1 MHRARRKIVS
11 TKVTTKQVS
20 GWLEIFSA
28 PTALQPHIQWSISQT
43 LGTEIALAWNNQPL
57 VPGSGQCRLRFSGAP
72 GIAGEIARALAA
84 WHYLRFDISEEPSAG
99 CDGSRYL
106 ATPTLGLFHAC
117 VGGSGDVYLSEHR
130 IRSVVDSALR
140 TGRDVESALE
150 EALGTSWEEELTP
163 FRIGQE
169 GMRWLHVA
177 G

>member
-1 MHRARRKIVS
+1 MSRAVS
-11 TKVTTKQVS
+11 RVS
-20 GWLEIFSA
+20 GWVEIFSA
-28 PTALQPHIQWSISQT
+28 PNALLAHIQWSLSQVI
-43 LGTEIALAWNNQPL
+43 GCEIALQWNNQPL
-57 VPGSGQCRLRFSGAP
+57 TPGSSQCRVRFSGTP
-72 GIAGEIARALAA
+72 GIAGRIAHALAG

-140 TGRDVESALE
+140 NGRDVESELE
-150 EALGTSWEEELTP
+150 EALGASWEEELTP

-169 GMRWLHVA
+169 GMRWLHA
-177 G
+177 TG